1 VKQFQTLLSM
11 DDVRLDFEPGAVEA
25 IAAEAHRRKTGA
37 RALRGIVEELM
48 LDVMYDL
55 PSRQDVKSFTI
66 TRDLVEQ
73 RSKVKVLPHAIAN
86 ADAIDEQAC

>member
-1 VKQFQTLLSM
+1 M

-48 LDVMYDL
+48 LDVMYTM
-55 PSRQDVKSFTI
+55 PSDTSTKAFTI
-66 TRDLVEQ
+66 TRELVEERTKAKVVPHPSLVEQ
-73 RSKVKVLPHAIAN
+73 
-86 ADAIDEQAC
+86 EQQESA